1 MDIVKFWLVKEKAS
15 LNEKLQN
22 NEITDSC
29 IVFVEETREVWTHGQ
44 FYGVDSEN
52 FKEIEDKITS
62 IQNIIKNEIGPA
74 DTLHSHL
81 KFRRRIWK
89 KKIRRNYIWWCL
101 LLYRR
106 KWLNIMIRMLN
117 PSILAR
123 LPLQKYIA
131 VQF

>member
-22 NEITDSC
+22 NEITDNC

-62 IQNIIKNEIGPA
+62 IQNIIKNEIGPT
-74 DTLHSHL
+74 DTLHSHVFL
-81 KFRRRIWK
+81 SSEEE
-89 KKIRRNYIWWCL
+89 YE
-101 LLYRR
+101 RR
-106 KWLNIMIRMLN
+106 KSEGTIYDGVYY
-117 PSILAR
+117 
-123 LPLQKYIA
+123 YIGEND
-131 VQF
+131 